1 MIYCMEA
8 YILINCTLGKES
20 TIISELKQLMEI
32 IEINGVWGKYD
43 IFLKVSTTD
52 PNGVEQVVKRLRNH
66 PDVTN
71 TYTMHVLYGQGGTID
86 NE

>member
-1 MIYCMEA
+1 MQA
-8 YILINCTLGKES
+8 YILINCNTGMETTL
-20 TIISELKQLMEI
+20 ISELKELPEI

-43 IFLKVSTTD
+43 VFIKISTSD
-52 PNGVEQVVKRLRNH
+52 PNGVEQIIKRLRNH
-66 PDVTN
+66 PDVVE

>member
-8 YILINCTLGKES
+8 YILINCASGKES
-20 TIISELKQLMEI
+20 TIISELKQLIEI

-52 PNGVEQVVKRLRNH
+52 PNGVEQIVKRLRNH
-66 PDVTN
+66 PDVTD

>member
-1 MIYCMEA
+1 MQA
-8 YILINCTLGKES
+8 YILINCNTGSETML
-20 TIISELKQLMEI
+20 ISELKESSEI

-43 IFLKVSTTD
+43 IFLKISTSD
-52 PNGVEQVVKRLRNH
+52 PNGVEQIVKRLRNH
-66 PDVTN
+66 PDVVD

>member
-1 MIYCMEA
+1 MQA
-8 YILINCTLGKES
+8 YVLINCNTGSETTL
-20 TIISELKQLMEI
+20 ISELKELPEI

-43 IFLKVSTTD
+43 VFIKISTQD
-52 PNGVEQVVKRLRNH
+52 PNGVEQIVKRLRNH
-66 PDVTN
+66 PDVVD

>member
-1 MIYCMEA
+1 MIYYMQA
-8 YILINCTLGKES
+8 YILINCNTGMETTL
-20 TIISELKQLMEI
+20 ISELKELPEI

-43 IFLKVSTTD
+43 VFIKISTSD
-52 PNGVEQVVKRLRNH
+52 PNGVEQIIKRLRNH
-66 PDVTN
+66 PDVVE